1 MDVLKVPLAI
11 GGKVESQAVCLE
23 LGGRAHLW
31 DPKLTRPKE
40 TSYARLAFSSG
51 PRAEQEG
58 GVRTVSKSCPAG
70 ERCSSMIFKCSGC
83 RIRLHS

>member
-23 LGGRAHLW
+23 LGGCAHLW

-40 TSYARLAFSSG
+40 TSCARLAFSSG
-51 PRAEQEG
+51 PKAEQQG
-58 GVRTVSKSCPAG
+58 GVQTVSKSCPVG
-70 ERCSSMIFKCSGC
+70 EHCS
-83 RIRLHS
+83 